1 MKKAK
6 IWISTCVYLFSAI
19 FVQCSSG
26 IGNPITDDVK
36 VVTFLKQ
43 NIPKDYKIPI
53 RYIPKEEGGH
63 CWVELNVY
71 HLEQSLKALS
81 QMFGN
86 ISINRDNIT
95 IFVQMLRDVRF
106 RIGSALEWKMQDFEC
121 HYREEKWHTEHYFQ
135 YVEDFL
141 IAARHRTGKEDCE
154 SPPCPTT
161 TISSITQSSTTDVY
175 LLNNSTVTNTGCTT
189 GAGCSAL
196 PEPEHQLQGVQKSL
210 ASLLL
215 IPLAAIMFLLVW
227 KVRARKRDDNSES
240 RLENGNL
247 YTSDNGNAPRLDAE
261 APEEK
266 HRLNT
271 METV

>member
-1 MKKAK
+1 MFPTVPLLAVSRGSMGQP
-6 IWISTCVYLFSAI
+6 WTLWTH
-19 FVQCSSG
+19 SG

-71 HLEQSLKALS
+71 HLEESLKALA

-86 ISINRDNIT
+86 ISANRDNIT
-95 IFVQMLRDVRF
+95 IFVQMLQDVRY
-106 RIGSALEWKMQDFEC
+106 RIGSALEWTMQDFEC
-121 HYREEKWHTEHYFQ
+121 HYREENWQTEHYFE

-141 IAARHRTGKEDCE
+141 IAARHRDRKDDCE

-161 TISSITQSSTTDVY
+161 IGPTTTQSSTTGAVH
-175 LLNNSTVTNTGCTT
+175 LSSSAVTDGCTT
-189 GAGCSAL
+189 GTGCSAL
-196 PEPEHQLQGVQKSL
+196 PEPQHLSEVVQKSL

-215 IPLAAIMFLLVW
+215 IPLAAIVFLLVW
-227 KVRARKRDDNSES
+227 KVRTRRREEGK
-240 RLENGNL
+240 
-247 YTSDNGNAPRLDAE
+247 TPHSDKE

-266 HRLNT
+266 CKLNT